1 MKSKRYPKWPCVVQI
16 NISNIFWYLLVVLT
30 NVSCVRSYA
39 RSFVCKNT
47 LQKRKNVLKIVK
59 GNLYFLFIFD
69 VVYEQL
75 DPGGVER

>member
-30 NVSCVRSYA
+30 NVSSVRSYA

-47 LQKRKNVLKIVK
+47 LQKRKDVLKIVK
-59 GNLYFLFIFD
+59 GNLFIFD